1 MKQNKASNC
10 LRMSLPFLKL
20 YAKFPPQMRKIYI
33 KAICEE
39 EVIYKAL
46 HELAHNTLNGKI
58 KLNTK
63 QAIQIKPFKNILKQL
78 CLASNRKCPKK
89 RRRLV
94 QKGGAILPILLP
106 AIASLLASIIS

>member
-33 KAICEE
+33 KAICDEE
-39 EVIYKAL
+39 IIYKAL
-46 HELAHNTLNGKI
+46 HELAHNTLNGNI
-58 KLNTK
+58 KLNKK
-63 QAIQIKPFKNILKQL
+63 QINQIKPYRNILRQL
-78 CLASNRKCPKK
+78 CLASNRKCSKK

-94 QKGGAILPILLP
+94 QKGGAILPIILP
-106 AIASLLASIIS
+106 AIASLLASIIT